1 MELEIVLRLDHIALL
16 CQIIAHRPDIVM
28 SFMKHTP
35 MYKLIASSKPGLLRE
50 VCTPERL
57 ALLAKPE
64 MVKALIKVDKAI
76 LKILHKRK

>member
-1 MELEIVLRLDHIALL
+1 MMLIEDHIALL

-28 SFMKHTP
+28 GFMKRTP
-35 MYKLIASSKPGLLRE
+35 MYKLIANSKPGLLGE

-57 ALLAKPE
+57 KLLAKPE
-64 MVKALIKVDKAI
+64 MIKALIKVDKAI